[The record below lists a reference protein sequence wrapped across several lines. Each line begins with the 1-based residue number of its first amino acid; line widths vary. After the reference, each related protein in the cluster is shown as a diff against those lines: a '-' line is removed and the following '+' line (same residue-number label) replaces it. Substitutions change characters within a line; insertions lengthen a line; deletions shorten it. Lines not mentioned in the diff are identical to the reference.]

1 MDMQPATNDMQVLY
15 KAGAAA
21 KWYHINN
28 GLGEGSWG
36 CCFGFANCYY
46 WPKKTTLRI
55 VRGLRIKVTPAA
67 LLSRRESRGGGG
79 SGGPFGWAHINLA
92 NVFCNKRPIAISHGK
107 CSSMWRESKATFVR
121 YSSFLLNNNLET
133 HKGNSLF
140 ILLPPPP
147 PLLLALAKHN
157 WPIWRYKAK
166 SGVFKAFFP
175 ELIHI

>member
-15 KAGAAA
+15 KAGATA

-67 LLSRRESRGGGG
+67 LLSSRKGGEGERG
-79 SGGPFGWAHINLA
+79 LPFGWAHINLA

-107 CSSMWRESKATFVR
+107 CSSMWGESKATFVR
-121 YSSFLLNNNLET
+121 CASFLLNNNLET

-147 PLLLALAKHN
+147 PLLLAMAKHN

-166 SGVFKAFFP
+166 SGVFKAFFL

>member
-1 MDMQPATNDMQVLY
+1 MVWE
-15 KAGAAA
+15 GVEVAALA
-21 KWYHINN
+21 LPIVIIGQRKR
-28 GLGEGSWG
+28 
-36 CCFGFANCYY
+36 
-46 WPKKTTLRI
+46 LRI

-67 LLSRRESRGGGG
+67 LLSSREGGEGRRGL
-79 SGGPFGWAHINLA
+79 PFGWAHINLA
-92 NVFCNKRPIAISHGK
+92 NVFYNKRPIAISHAK

-140 ILLPPPP
+140 ILLPTPP
-147 PLLLALAKHN
+147 PLLLALGKHN

-166 SGVFKAFFP
+166 SGVFKAFFL